1 VGDKSSLEKLETA
14 ARPAVVV
21 VFDVEDPIP
30 TLLYDGIH
38 REAWVVARVAR
49 QPRAMRV
56 VDLASGVQVQRA
68 QLHEMVEQ
76 CALLPVT
83 TTRPVDDESLP
94 FITVVVPT
102 IAQRSEELDACLR
115 SLSLQSYPHFEIIL
129 IDNRRTVPSLDVLS
143 DITTRWPR
151 LTFLRER
158 VPGISAARNRGI
170 AHARG
175 EVIAFT
181 DDDVEVAENW
191 LMTIGSEF
199 ARHREIDVVT
209 GLILPAELET
219 PAQLWFEMYYGGF
232 AGERI
237 FEALTV
243 QATRRHS
250 SRIEACGDDGD
261 VVRTVAL
268 YGAGA
273 FGAGANMAFRASA
286 IATLGGF
293 DQALGTGTI
302 SRGGEDLA
310 ALMGILWS
318 GGRIRYQPHAYVWHR
333 HRRSY
338 AELLTQLD
346 GYGIGFT
353 AALTSLVMRD
363 PRHLLAIVR
372 NGPLALRE
380 LVRNLRVNLRGRGRA
395 AGATSAVRE
404 FPSEMAGREYRG
416 YLRGPG
422 AYVRSLREIRKRI
435 D

>member
-1 VGDKSSLEKLETA
+1 MVDKSSLEKLESA

-21 VFDVEDPIP
+21 VLDVEEPIP
-30 TLLYDGIH
+30 ALPYDGIH
-38 REAWVVARVAR
+38 RDAWVVARVAG
-49 QPRAMRV
+49 QPRALRV

-83 TTRPVDDESLP
+83 TTHPVDDESLP

-102 IAQRSEELDACLR
+102 IAQRSGELDACLR
-115 SLSLQSYPHFEIIL
+115 SLSSQSYPHFEIIL
-129 IDNRRTVPSLDVLS
+129 VDNRRTVPSLDVLS
-143 DITTRWPR
+143 DIASRWPR
-151 LTFLRER
+151 LTVLRER

-170 AHARG
+170 AHASG

-191 LMTIGSEF
+191 LRTIGSEF

-232 AGERI
+232 AGERN

-250 SRIEACGDDGD
+250 SRIEARGDDGD

-293 DQALGTGTI
+293 DQALGTGTA

-310 ALMGILWS
+310 ALMGILWG

-333 HRRSY
+333 HRRGY

-346 GYGIGFT
+346 GYGVGFT

-380 LVRNLRVNLRGRGRA
+380 LVCNLRVNLRGRGRVVD
-395 AGATSAVRE
+395 ATSAVRE

-422 AYVRSLREIRKRI
+422 AYVRSRREIKKRI
-435 D
+435 E